1 MRVAE
6 QPETGAGKG
15 FQGFSTGGAGRFFP
29 DSVIASLGTFRDACA
44 LAWEHRSNESL
55 TFQMLAVMADLQPQ
69 HVGEYFQRDPINSKG
84 NARRPLPAEKLHAV
98 EAVLGNRI
106 LSQYLMHRGALT
118 IMEAVLAA
126 RGA

>member
-6 QPETGAGKG
+6 QPKTGSGKG
-15 FQGFSTGGAGRFFP
+15 LQGYEHTAGRFYP
-29 DSVIASLGTFRDACA
+29 DDVIASCGTFRDACA
-44 LAWEHRSNESL
+44 LAWEHRVNQSL
-55 TFQMLAVMADLQPQ
+55 TFQVLAAMADLQPQ
-69 HVGEYFQRDPINSKG
+69 HVGEYFQREPINAKG
-84 NARRPLPAEKLHAV
+84 NPRRPLPAEKLYAV

-118 IMEAVLAA
+118 IFEAVVAA